1 MNLQSII
8 LLAFI
13 LVAFVAA
20 IVYMVKNKS
29 LGGCGGS
36 SGCDGDCAN
45 CSRMRRQ
52 KNKDKII

>member
-20 IVYMVKNKS
+20 IVYMVKNKG